1 MVHFITTHIPSGS
14 FKTAKK
20 SNFLFQAHLGTC
32 VGVAI
37 FDDHAHIGGIIHILL
52 PEPVSSFAPENPEKY
67 ASTGLP
73 LLLQE
78 MYSMGAT
85 QDNMV
90 ATVAGGALVGPL
102 SHQDIN
108 LDIGGRSTDIVMKIL
123 CREGIAIKKSET
135 GGFFTCT
142 LELNLSNGVTTIKPA
157 WSYNENS
164 IHKETHRDSSSNIVE
179 VERPSKD
186 SIENTIESLN
196 PIPQTALKIMRI
208 VQKDNYSLSSIEKEL
223 QKDQVLAARTIQMC
237 NSAIFAGK
245 IRIETLKD
253 ALLILG
259 ETTLINSVITAAIKN
274 YFNQSDANGYSM
286 CRGGMFFH
294 SVGCAVTSEIIAKI
308 TGKIEPKIAYTAGL
322 LHDIGKVVL
331 DQYVANLYPL
341 FFRELHQKKAD
352 YLTAEQNILGIT
364 HCETG
369 VILAKKWCFSDLL
382 IDVIKYHH
390 DSQNSPIK
398 NRNIVSIVH
407 IADLLMLRFNSIV
420 QTDNT
425 ESENLNKILSN
436 LGLSISDMAKIID
449 AIPLH
454 VFDLNS

>member
-1 MVHFITTHIPSGS
+1 MVHTTTTHIPSGS

-20 SNFLFQAHLGTC
+20 SNILFQAHLGTC

-37 FDDHAHIGGIIHILL
+37 FDDHANIGGIIHILL
-52 PEPVSSFAPENPEKY
+52 PEPVSSFAPEYPEKY
-67 ASTGLP
+67 ASIGLP
-73 LLLQE
+73 LFLQE

-123 CREGIAIKKSET
+123 CREGITIKKSET

-142 LELNLSNGVTTIKPA
+142 LELNLSNGVTTIRPA
-157 WSYNENS
+157 WSYNYNS
-164 IHKETHRDSSSNIVE
+164 IHKETHIENSNIVE
-179 VERPSKD
+179 VEKPSKD

-196 PIPQTALKIMRI
+196 PIPQTALKVMRI
-208 VQKDNYSLSSIEKEL
+208 VQKDNYTINSIEKEL
-223 QKDQVLAARTIQMC
+223 QRDQVLASRTLQMC

-259 ETTLINSVITAAIKN
+259 ANTLINSVITAAIKN
-274 YFNQSDANGYSM
+274 YFNQSEANGYSM

-308 TGKIEPKIAYTAGL
+308 AGKIDPKIAYTAGL
-322 LHDIGKVVL
+322 IHDIGKVVL
-331 DQYVANLYPL
+331 DQYVAKLYPL

-369 VILAKKWCFSDLL
+369 VMLAEKWCFSDLL

-390 DSQNSPIK
+390 DPQSSPMS
-398 NRNIVSIVH
+398 NRDIVSIVH
-407 IADLLMLRFNSIV
+407 IADLLMLRFNSRV
-420 QTDNT
+420 QTDKT
-425 ESENLNKILSN
+425 ESANLNQILSN